1 MGEMNGGVIGFVSR
15 QIISRIGWGTMTVL
29 SPRFIHLPKPVPMK
43 HSRTGEAHTFI
54 EKGILPGAQS
64 HQLKVAHVPG

>member
-1 MGEMNGGVIGFVSR
+1 
-15 QIISRIGWGTMTVL
+15 MTAL